1 MVLALITASEL
12 AVGQDVVLHGVEDL
26 FFCGSRG
33 EVQFGVEGVEIE
45 DVAVGGVSGW
55 TGAVVADLAEV
66 VDALAGAVGELF
78 GFSDGLVEFARL
90 RGEVVEDPMGEGP
103 AGGVRVGDDE
113 REALGA
119 GGRRLPGEWGRVVG
133 LAGAGGELVGDGAA
147 KAGAFQLDGG
157 DAWHGCA
164 AIARCLDC
172 REGEDESSLE

>member
-1 MVLALITASEL
+1 
-12 AVGQDVVLHGVEDL
+12 VVLHGIEDL

-119 GGRRLPGEWGRVVG
+119 GGRR
-133 LAGAGGELVGDGAA
+133 
-147 KAGAFQLDGG
+147 
-157 DAWHGCA
+157 
-164 AIARCLDC
+164 
-172 REGEDESSLE
+172 

>member
-78 GFSDGLVEFARL
+78 GFSDGLGEFARL

-103 AGGVRVGDDE
+103 AGGVGVGDDE